1 MNSIKILSV
10 DFGEKRIGLA
20 VGDTESKIVSP
31 LKTIT
36 NNGSL
41 ETYNIIL
48 KTVEE
53 WEISKIIVGMPEM
66 YKDQEI
72 NKKIK
77 NFGKMLEKNLNLD
90 VIFYNEDFS
99 SNYAQ
104 SELAAQM
111 KAGRKKRIN
120 KQEIDRIAA
129 ALILQSYFENE
140 IFKRA
145 DTGITS
151 ED

>member
-1 MNSIKILSV
+1 MNSIKILSL

-31 LKTIT
+31 LKTII

-41 ETYNIIL
+41 ETCNTVL
-48 KTVEE
+48 KIVEE
-53 WEISKIIVGMPEM
+53 WDISKIIVGMPEM

-77 NFGKMLEKNLNLD
+77 NFGQMLKKNLNLD
-90 VIFYNEDFS
+90 VIFYNEDYS

-120 KQEIDRIAA
+120 KQEIERIAA
-129 ALILQSYFENE
+129 ALIIQTNFENE
-140 IFKRA
+140 IIKRA
-145 DTGITS
+145 DTGNT
-151 ED
+151 